1 MGRLDS
7 ARLSSAGY
15 SGFDSSPF
23 LAQAQLGAPYLDW
36 GINSML
42 DSAQL
47 GVWLVVRSE
56 IGSGLTTRDLV
67 RLGSEESELSSS
79 HLDRSIARPIWSR
92 LISVR

>member
-1 MGRLDS
+1 MQVGTRVTSTRLDS

-23 LAQAQLGAPYLDW
+23 LAQAQHGAPYLDW

-47 GVWLVVRSE
+47 GVWLGSVWGQVGDSLGTRDSGFGLAGLGRVGGQFVLFRSE
-56 IGSGLTTRDLV
+56 YS
-67 RLGSEESELSSS
+67 
-79 HLDRSIARPIWSR
+79 
-92 LISVR
+92 

>member
-1 MGRLDS
+1 MQVGTRVTSTRLDS

-15 SGFDSSPF
+15 SGFDPSPF

-47 GVWLVVRSE
+47 GVWLGLRSE
-56 IGSGLTTRDLV
+56 IGSGLATRDLV
-67 RLGSEESELSSS
+67 RKSRSSV
-79 HLDRSIARPIWSR
+79 R
-92 LISVR
+92 LI